1 MGKGGS
7 NGEDRKRK
15 DEEEVTS
22 PLKCKDSVSVD
33 GKSKKVLF
41 LEDGVTNEAQ
51 QGARVEEKIKESAD
65 DLLVKESSGKKGN
78 VHSAMQVDHVEKE
91 SVKESEKVGKG
102 KMGKGGVLGKLVFG
116 SITLVRPRQ
125 PLLVCVRSRSRGE
138 AFAVRALT
146 KR

>member
-7 NGEDRKRK
+7 NGEERKRK

-102 KMGKGGVLGKLVFG
+102 KMGKGGAFRRL
-116 SITLVRPRQ
+116 SRTAPRQ
-125 PLLVCVRSRSRGE
+125 EGVELDVEGGKKH
-138 AFAVRALT
+138 ALHEGNDNE
-146 KR
+146 

>member
-7 NGEDRKRK
+7 NGEERKRK

-78 VHSAMQVDHVEKE
+78 VHSAM
-91 SVKESEKVGKG
+91 
-102 KMGKGGVLGKLVFG
+102 
-116 SITLVRPRQ
+116 
-125 PLLVCVRSRSRGE
+125 
-138 AFAVRALT
+138 
-146 KR
+146 